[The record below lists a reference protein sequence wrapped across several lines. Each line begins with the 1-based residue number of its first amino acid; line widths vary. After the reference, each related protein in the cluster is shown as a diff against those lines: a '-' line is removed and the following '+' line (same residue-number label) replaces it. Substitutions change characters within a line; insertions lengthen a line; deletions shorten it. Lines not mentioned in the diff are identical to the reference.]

1 MHVFYR
7 PEQTATNRQ
16 CQMSPSA
23 RKPALVVADWLERG
37 WVQPEDVHGFEPVS
51 ADDLKLAHDAAFVD
65 GVLNG
70 TVRNGFGNRDPE
82 VAASLPYTTGSML
95 AAARHALTYREAV
108 CSPTS
113 GFHHAGFDEAEGFC
127 SFNALIVT
135 AMKLYAEGRV
145 ESVGIIDLDM
155 HYGNGTQDLIN
166 RHGLHWIRHH
176 TQGRQFQEPAD
187 LGRGGER
194 YFKWLDKALADCR
207 DADLVLFQ
215 AGADPHIRD
224 PLGGLLTEQQMAL
237 RDHAVFGA
245 LSGRPLVWNLAGGY
259 QTDRDGGIAP
269 VLRLHRN
276 TVVACKTVAARR
288 SNDTP
293 TLV

>member
-7 PEQTATNRQ
+7 PEQAANNLQ
-16 CQMSPSA
+16 CISSPSA
-23 RKPALVVADWLERG
+23 GKPARAVADWLNRG
-37 WVQPEDVHGFEPVS
+37 LVRPEDVHSFEPVS
-51 ADDLKLAHDAAFVD
+51 ADDLKLAHDAGFVD

-70 TVRNGFGNRDPE
+70 TVRNGFGNRDPQ
-82 VAASLPYTTGSML
+82 VAASLPYTTGSLL
-95 AAARHALTYREAV
+95 AASRHALAYREAV

-127 SFNALIVT
+127 TFNGLIVT
-135 AMKLYAEGRV
+135 AMKLHAEGRV
-145 ESVGIIDLDM
+145 ETVGIIDLDM
-155 HYGNGTQDLIN
+155 HYGNGTQDLIQH
-166 RHGLHWIRHH
+166 HGLHWIRHH
-176 TQGRQFQEPAD
+176 TQSRRFQEPAD

-194 YFKWLDKALADCR
+194 YFNWLDQALVDCQ
-207 DADLVLFQ
+207 DVDLVIYQ
-215 AGADPHIRD
+215 AGADPHVRD

-245 LSGRPLVWNLAGGY
+245 LSGRPVVWNLAGGY
-259 QTDRDGGIAP
+259 QTDGQGGIAP

-288 SNDTP
+288 LREVPAVN
-293 TLV
+293 